1 MISIVVGVAG
11 LEYVTVCRLSTIDGC
26 IRQRGWISSQ
36 SECLT
41 SPTSP
46 IVSDWLQRRQ
56 GAAEEAANEEKV
68 FKIDTVKDF
77 YNTGHS
83 TFRLVPCV
91 PAPSCKVIHQINDIG
106 QSHASRFSGKSS
118 SAMHNTRPGI
128 TLSPSLSRTG
138 KFLSGSEGV
147 FDFLISIG

>member
-1 MISIVVGVAG
+1 MP
-11 LEYVTVCRLSTIDGC
+11 YVTDVTNVTVVTDV
-26 IRQRGWISSQ
+26 
-36 SECLT
+36 T
-41 SPTSP
+41 P
-46 IVSDWLQRRQ
+46 IVSDWLQRRL

-68 FKIDTVKDF
+68 FQLDTVKGF
-77 YNTGHS
+77 SNTGHS
-83 TFRLVPCV
+83 TFRPLPCA

-106 QSHASRFSGKSS
+106 QSHALRFSGKSS

-128 TLSPSLSRTG
+128 TLSPSLLRTG